1 MTSDAPGPAT
11 SDAPAPA
18 TAEARRRLHHGAVV
32 VDGLRSTMQLFAGVV
47 IVAVVRGTPP
57 GLAFLLALLSIAA
70 GLGLGYARW
79 RKTTYWL
86 QDAALHFRSG
96 IFTPDEKI
104 VPRARVQ
111 AVDTAT
117 GPLQRLFGVVEVR
130 VQVPGASDADE
141 IVLAAV
147 THEEAARLRLALGQP
162 APAAPAERVVLG
174 MRGLLLAALTGPQIS
189 VAISAVAG
197 LYALLHNVVDIERDG
212 EGLLSRLDSPGTIA
226 LAVAA
231 LLVAAYVLSFLGAIV
246 LFAGFVVERDDRVL
260 RIRSGLLARRAIS
273 IPLER
278 IDGVVIVEGLARGPF
293 GLAALR
299 LESAAHGGEKAAGR
313 TLLPLVRG
321 HEAESVIARLVP
333 ALALEPG
340 QLERPPRR
348 SLRRFVFGPAL
359 AGGLAGATAAL
370 FVASA
375 AWPAIPLLALAGALT
390 GLRAHRACGTRLA
403 GDVVVVREAR
413 LARRTLLARRRRLQ
427 EHSLSH
433 TPLQA
438 RAALRDLRITVGSG
452 GEGRARHLEQATAEA
467 LFSALRRSASA
478 GPTPPPARPAV

>member
-1 MTSDAPGPAT
+1 MTSEAP
-11 SDAPAPA
+11 
-18 TAEARRRLHHGAVV
+18 RRLHHAAVV
-32 VDGLRSTMQLFAGVV
+32 VEAVRSTMQLFAGVV

-57 GLAFLLALLSIAA
+57 GWAFLLALGSIAV
-70 GLGLGYARW
+70 GLGFGYARW
-79 RKTTYWL
+79 NATSYWL
-86 QDAALHFRSG
+86 DDGALHLRSG

-130 VQVPGASDADE
+130 VQVPGAADQDE

-147 THEEAARLRLALGQP
+147 THEEAARLRVALGQP
-162 APAAPAERVVLG
+162 APAAPADRVVLG

-197 LYALLHNVVDIERDG
+197 AYALLHNAFDFEEDG

-226 LAVAA
+226 LAVGAV
-231 LLVAAYVLSFLGAIV
+231 LLAAYVLSFLGAIV
-246 LFAGFVVERDDRVL
+246 VFAGFEVERDARVL

-278 IDGVVIVEGLARGPF
+278 VDGVVIVEGLARGPL

-299 LESAAHGGEKAAGR
+299 LESAAHGGQQAAGR
-313 TLLPLVRG
+313 TLLPLVRRS
-321 HEAESVIARLVP
+321 EAESVIARLVP
-333 ALALEPG
+333 GLAVAPG
-340 QLERPPRR
+340 ELERPPPR
-348 SLRRFVFGPAL
+348 SLRRFMLPPALGGALVGALPAIVLTAAAWPAVPVLTL
-359 AGGLAGATAAL
+359 AGGL
-370 FVASA
+370 
-375 AWPAIPLLALAGALT
+375 I
-390 GLRAHRACGTRLA
+390 GLRAHRACGVRLA
-403 GDVVVVREAR
+403 GEVVVVREAR

-438 RAALRDLRITVGSG
+438 RAALRDLCVTVGSG
-452 GEGRARHLEQATAEA
+452 GEGRARHLEQGTAEA
-467 LFSALRRSASA
+467 LFGALRRGTSGGPPAS
-478 GPTPPPARPAV
+478 PPPVPAAL